1 MADKEIPGTGLED
14 ARLAM
19 GVLQQRLES
28 GEQIDEKELVMLS
41 RAITAQIEKVRAAL
55 EEAVGSLDPDYVR
68 DEMRK
73 QLSPEAFEEWLA
85 EQELKKSKTQEGA

>member
-1 MADKEIPGTGLED
+1 
-14 ARLAM
+14 M

-68 DEMRK
+68 EEMRK

-85 EQELKKSKTQEGA
+85 EQELKKSKKQEGE